1 MYAVTITN
9 LVNQVFF
16 LVRKYLDKN
25 VRNFTLTASEGIPV
39 SPRMHGKVNQW
50 TSIYCES
57 TAFLQQP
64 IVVVE
69 QQSFSINLNNL
80 LCTVIW
86 HK

>member
-39 SPRMHGKVNQW
+39 SPRMHGKVNQ
-50 TSIYCES
+50 
-57 TAFLQQP
+57 
-64 IVVVE
+64 
-69 QQSFSINLNNL
+69 
-80 LCTVIW
+80 
-86 HK
+86 